1 MKDKIEI
8 EKKKKEK
15 ELLKWYNIIERFH
28 QRFEYRN
35 KIDKKIIPKKE
46 DVHIINTYLRD
57 TKFSKDSENIVKK
70 MIVIKYYYQNYP
82 EIISLNICFNDY
94 SDLLSS

>member
-1 MKDKIEI
+1 MEM
-8 EKKKKEK
+8 EKKEK
-15 ELLKWYNIIERFH
+15 EKELSKWYNIIKRFH

-46 DVHIINTYLRD
+46 DVHIINTYIRD
-57 TKFSKDSENIVKK
+57 TIFSKDSENIVNQ
-70 MIVIKYYYQNYP
+70 MIVIKYCYKINHSD
-82 EIISLNICFNDY
+82 IITLNIKYHHY